1 MPKLSGSRCFR
12 LSSRSVPTS
21 CVCNKFDFVVKH
33 GMPFAWDTFA
43 AIGSL
48 GCEPVA
54 DSKPVRIGLT
64 SS

>member
-1 MPKLSGSRCFR
+1 MPNLSGS
-12 LSSRSVPTS
+12 LSSRAVPS
-21 CVCNKFDFVVKH
+21 SCSLCVCNKLYFVVEH
-33 GMPFAWDTFA
+33 GMPFSGDTFA

-54 DSKPVRIGLT
+54 DSKSVRIGLT